1 MLKFISVDSTL
12 NSLIITSNINKKKTI
27 KVKNY
32 LKSDN
37 FSKDFSKILKENDIN
52 LDEARLLLVNLGPG
66 SFVGI
71 RNILSCLKVLS
82 LIKSIKIVGFCNDDL
97 WSIVK
102 TNKKIAAYM
111 IMYFNK
117 KFLSLQSKF
126 KVIKMDEFDRIISN
140 NKVVSNYE
148 YNGIFKKN
156 IVPFVYGFKEVE
168 TLIQKKLFYKK
179 DLNPM
184 YEMNL

>member
-117 KFLSLQSKF
+117 KFLSLQSRF
-126 KVIKMDEFDRIISN
+126 KEIKMDEFDRIS
-140 NKVVSNYE
+140 K
-148 YNGIFKKN
+148 
-156 IVPFVYGFKEVE
+156 
-168 TLIQKKLFYKK
+168 
-179 DLNPM
+179 
-184 YEMNL
+184 

>member
-27 KVKNY
+27 EVKNY

-82 LIKSIKIVGFCNDDL
+82 LIKSIKIAGFFNYDL
-97 WSIVK
+97 WSVVK
-102 TNKKIAAYM
+102 TNKKISAYM

-117 KFLSLQSKF
+117 KFLSLQSRF
-126 KVIKMDEFDRIISN
+126 KEIKMNEFDRLICN

-156 IVPFVYGFKEVE
+156 IVPFVYGFKEIE
-168 TLIQKKLFYKK
+168 TLIQKKLFFERN
-179 DLNPM
+179 LNTI
-184 YEMNL
+184 YEINL